1 MHMRAR
7 SSFSRRHRLEGAL
20 ASLGAVLAAI
30 GLATGASPAGAQSGQ
45 QSAFLK
51 LAEQGAAQAQ
61 SRWGDGTQGL
71 WNGHR
76 NVPVKWYDERLGR
89 RSRYPLTT
97 IWGALPLFESLSA
110 IAIAEPTSA
119 HRVALARFAEG
130 SHPPAR
136 GPSAARRGK
145 LTLLGGAEAYW
156 DPAMGGYAP
165 YPGDRGRVNVWFDD
179 NAWWG
184 LGFMDTF
191 RALGNARY
199 LADAQNAFHF
209 IASRG
214 WTPAGGLWW
223 NTAHTPNGQVSGEP
237 LAAGALL
244 GAQLAQSYLAAAQS
258 ATGAAQ
264 RSDRATAA
272 YDLQNVEKFLSW
284 GDAHFADDNGLYW
297 RTGQDPTPTP
307 YIAGPA
313 TEAKEVLCKLL
324 AQPNP
329 YCAQAR
335 QLANAAFARFAYRL
349 NMGPQFDTNYLHW
362 MLVYGQQTGDQ
373 RWSAMAL
380 HMATMAQTGAR
391 DPGTGLYLRAW
402 DGTDM
407 SGHQAAPGMLRTDA
421 ATVELFGWL
430 AALGP

>member
-1 MHMRAR
+1 MRALALGLP
-7 SSFSRRHRLEGAL
+7 RHPLCAVL
-20 ASLGAVLAAI
+20 ASLAAVLAA
-30 GLATGASPAGAQSGQ
+30 GGAAVGAAPAAAQSGQ
-45 QSAFLK
+45 QAAFLQ
-51 LAEQGAAQAQ
+51 LAEQGVAQAQ
-61 SRWGDGTQGL
+61 SRWGDRTQGL

-76 NVPVKWYDERLGR
+76 NVPISWYDELLGR
-89 RSRYPLTT
+89 RPRYPLTT
-97 IWGALPLFESLSA
+97 IWGALPLFESLAA
-110 IAIAEPTSA
+110 IAVADPTSA
-119 HRVALARFAEG
+119 HRAALDRFAEG

-136 GPSAARRGK
+136 GPGAAGRGAPR
-145 LTLLGGAEAYW
+145 LFGGAEAYW
-156 DPAMGGYAP
+156 DPAMGAYAP

-184 LGFMDTF
+184 LGFMDTLQ
-191 RALGNARY
+191 ALGKARY
-199 LADAQNAFHF
+199 LADAQIAFRF

-214 WTPAGGLWW
+214 WTPRGGLWW
-223 NTAHTPNGQVSGEP
+223 NTARTPSGQVSGEP

-244 GAQLAQSYLAAAQS
+244 GAQLAQAYLAAAQS
-258 ATGAAQ
+258 AVGGARRFDQ
-264 RSDRATAA
+264 ATAA
-272 YDLQNVEKFLSW
+272 YDLQNVERFLAW
-284 GDAHFADDNGLYW
+284 GDAHFAEDNGLYW

-313 TEAKEVLCKLL
+313 IEAKEVLCRLPT
-324 AQPNP
+324 QPNP

-335 QLANAAFARFAYRL
+335 QLADAAFQRFAYRL

-362 MLVYGQQTGDQ
+362 MLVYGQQTGDR
-373 RWSAMAL
+373 RWAAMAL
-380 HMATMAQTGAR
+380 HMGDMAQTRAR

-407 SGHQAAPGMLRTDA
+407 SGHQAAPGMLRTHA